1 MFKNQIKSEDILPRS
16 DWYKKFEKYWV
27 PSEQKAHENLD
38 NFVNKNIL
46 NYGVDRD
53 IPSIK
58 GTSFLSP
65 YIRNGQINVGDI
77 WEKCKKL
84 KSNNVS
90 VKKYTN
96 EIGWREFSHS
106 LINYFPEML

>member
-53 IPSIK
+53 FPSIK
-58 GTSFLSP
+58 GTSFIKILEL
-65 YIRNGQINVGDI
+65 R
-77 WEKCKKL
+77 
-84 KSNNVS
+84 
-90 VKKYTN
+90 
-96 EIGWREFSHS
+96 EITKWKVPIFIKIAVLEVD
-106 LINYFPEML
+106 LVQMI